1 MENTP
6 PEAISRAEG
15 CKLPKGVYFPIHPDS
30 RQRIAIFIPEREC
43 IGNYPSNSRGLLTV
57 YESIATVG
65 EIRVY
70 WRADF
75 QSGSRVLKKV
85 F

>member
-1 MENTP
+1 MTDLEFVAT
-6 PEAISRAEG
+6 G
-15 CKLPKGVYFPIHPDS
+15 GGVKFLS
-30 RQRIAIFIPEREC
+30 A
-43 IGNYPSNSRGLLTV
+43 V
-57 YESIATVG
+57 YESIATVE